1 MTTIT
6 KKNSDIVK
14 TFIVILIAWEG
25 VSLVY
30 PPILFPGP
38 IETFKSFIAIVI
50 DKRIYIDILI
60 TLKRLSIGLLGAII
74 IGGILGLA
82 IGFNLRIRNL
92 FKPIFHIIQATP
104 PISWLALAMIWF
116 GLDGEASI
124 FIVFIASVPI
134 FIISI
139 VEGFEN
145 IDSKLIEMGNMFK
158 FSKNQM
164 LFEVI
169 LPSLKSYIKS
179 GIIIAVGLGWKLII
193 MGEVLSSSTGLGAR
207 ITNARLNIE
216 TSEVLAWTIVVI
228 LLGYLSQK
236 LIEIV
241 FDLD

>member
-1 MTTIT
+1 MMTTIT

-14 TFIVILIAWEG
+14 TFIVII
-25 VSLVY
+25 
-30 PPILFPGP
+30 
-38 IETFKSFIAIVI
+38 I

-60 TLKRLSIGLLGAII
+60 TLKRLFVGVLGAII
-74 IGGILGLA
+74 IGGILGLV
-82 IGFNLRIRNL
+82 IGFNLKIRNL

-179 GIIIAVGLGWKLII
+179 GII
-193 MGEVLSSSTGLGAR
+193 R
-207 ITNARLNIE
+207 IFISKINRDCIRFRLKIVSANAI
-216 TSEVLAWTIVVI
+216 
-228 LLGYLSQK
+228 
-236 LIEIV
+236 
-241 FDLD
+241 